1 MTGSPTDVPGVTAPE
16 TAVRLVE
23 VPPSPAPSRTTDPA
37 PGSSTGVT
45 ETAVPSPTPTTTADE
60 GVPGPVPEP
69 TPTPSLT
76 EPATSTPTAPG
87 PTSTPAPSGSPA
99 ELPVPVPTSIA
110 PVWTDQP
117 TVAASTIPTGALVT
131 AALVLVVVLAA
142 ITLAIL
148 GRRRRAGTEGALPA
162 EALPAE
168 GLPAEALP
176 AEGLPAGAVPAGAV
190 PAGSPPGHALA
201 TAVPASQPAP
211 DDAAGRAET
220 VRFLMVLGEAMIDS
234 SVPVAQVTQTLER
247 VAAVNGAPDVEI
259 VALPT
264 ALLVSVP
271 SGAHPQT
278 AASSTGVRQLR
289 LHQVQEVLEVAELAE
304 RGGLTPAEG
313 TARVRAAVDAP
324 PLYRGPVRVLG
335 YMGVSAGLAMIL
347 GGSLVDVLAAAAL
360 GTVIAGAVVAG
371 TRVAGA
377 YQALLVLG
385 CAFVVSVAVFLLSR
399 TGADVGMLAPLV
411 APLVSFLPGA
421 LLTTAAIDLATRQ
434 MVAGSARL
442 AAGGM
447 QLVLLALGITT
458 AAALVGVPASDVGSA
473 PYHPL
478 GWAGPWVGVIVYGVG
493 VVFHNCARRSTLP
506 WILLVLTVAYAGQ
519 VLGGL
524 FFGGVFSA
532 FVGALLMTL
541 VAMYA
546 STRPTGPPTLVGF
559 LPGFWLLV
567 PGALGL
573 VGVTS
578 ILGDDS
584 RALAT
589 VVTAATTMVAISLG
603 VLAGLALGTALRH
616 RGGVLARS

>member
-1 MTGSPTDVPGVTAPE
+1 MTASPTDLPGVTTVGTAAGPVEPATTPEPSTRPSTGDVTQTAEPSPEPTATPDEGATAPAPE
-16 TAVRLVE
+16 PTASASPTGPATT
-23 VPPSPAPSRTTDPA
+23 VPADP
-37 PGSSTGVT
+37 
-45 ETAVPSPTPTTTADE
+45 VPSPTPTA
-60 GVPGPVPEP
+60 
-69 TPTPSLT
+69 TPT
-76 EPATSTPTAPG
+76 EA
-87 PTSTPAPSGSPA
+87 PA
-99 ELPVPVPTSIA
+99 EAPVPVPTSIA

-117 TVAASTIPTGALVT
+117 AVAASTIPTGALVT
-131 AALVLVVVLAA
+131 AVLVLVVVLAA

-148 GRRRRAGTEGALPA
+148 GRRRRPA
-162 EALPAE
+162 VA
-168 GLPAEALP
+168 
-176 AEGLPAGAVPAGAV
+176 
-190 PAGSPPGHALA
+190 PPGDALA
-201 TAVPASQPAP
+201 AADPTPVVAPVPTHVAA
-211 DDAAGRAET
+211 DDAGRRAET

-247 VAAVNGAPDVEI
+247 VAAVNDAADVEI

-264 ALLVSVP
+264 ALLVSLP
-271 SGAHPQT
+271 GGAHPQT

-289 LHQVQEVLEVAELAE
+289 LHQVQDVLEVAELAE

-324 PLYRGPVRVLG
+324 PLYSGPLRVLG

-360 GTVIAGAVVAG
+360 GTVIAGALVAG

-447 QLVLLALGITT
+447 QLVLLALGVTT

-478 GWAGPWVGVIVYGVG
+478 GWAGPWLGVAVYGVG
-493 VVFHNCARRSTLP
+493 VVLHHSARRSALP

-519 VLGGL
+519 VVGGL
-524 FFGGVFSA
+524 VFGGVFSA

-578 ILGDDS
+578 VLGDDT
-584 RALAT
+584 RALTT

>member
-1 MTGSPTDVPGVTAPE
+1 MAASPTDLPALAAAGS
-16 TAVRLVE
+16 AVHLVD
-23 VPPSPAPSRTTDPA
+23 VS
-37 PGSSTGVT
+37 
-45 ETAVPSPTPTTTADE
+45 PSPTPTTTTAPTPDATETAEPSPEPTTTADE
-60 GVPGPVPEP
+60 SAPGPVP
-69 TPTPSLT
+69 TPTSSPSET
-76 EPATSTPTAPG
+76 PAGTPTAPG
-87 PTSTPAPSGSPA
+87 PTPTPTPTGSPTETPA
-99 ELPVPVPTSIA
+99 PVPTSIA

-117 TVAASTIPTGALVT
+117 SAAASTIPTGTLVT

-142 ITLAIL
+142 ITLAML
-148 GRRRRAGTEGALPA
+148 GRRRRAGTGEALHAEAPPAGPPAADALPADALSAGALPTSALPAGALPA
-162 EALPAE
+162 DALRAD
-168 GLPAEALP
+168 ALV
-176 AEGLPAGAVPAGAV
+176 AVPPAV
-190 PAGSPPGHALA
+190 PG
-201 TAVPASQPAP
+201 AP
-211 DDAAGRAET
+211 DDVERRAET

-234 SVPVAQVTQTLER
+234 SVPVAQVTETLER
-247 VAAVNGAPDVEI
+247 VAAVNGAPEVEI

-271 SGAHPQT
+271 GEVHPQT

-289 LHQVQEVLEVAELAE
+289 LHQVQDVLEVAELAE
-304 RGGLTPAEG
+304 RGDLTPAEG

-324 PLYRGPVRVLG
+324 PLYHGPVRVLG

-478 GWAGPWVGVIVYGVG
+478 GWAGPWIGVVVYGVG

-506 WILLVLTVAYAGQ
+506 WVLLVLTVAYAGQ

-578 ILGDDS
+578 ILGDDT

>member
-1 MTGSPTDVPGVTAPE
+1 MTGSPTELPAVTDPGTAPD
-16 TAVRLVE
+16 AVDA
-23 VPPSPAPSRTTDPA
+23 PPSPAPTTTTTPTA
-37 PGSSTGVT
+37 LPSTGPAGT
-45 ETAVPSPTPTTTADE
+45 TRPSPEPTGDE
-60 GVPGPVPEP
+60 GVPVPEP
-69 TPTPSLT
+69 SPSASASGT
-76 EPATSTPTAPG
+76 ATTAPDGPVATATPG
-87 PTSTPAPSGSPA
+87 PTPTGSPA
-99 ELPVPVPTSIA
+99 ELPAPVPTSIA
-110 PVWTDQP
+110 PVWTDRP
-117 TVAASTIPTGALVT
+117 TVAESTIPTGALVT
-131 AALVLVVVLAA
+131 AGLVLVVVLAA
-142 ITLAIL
+142 IALALL
-148 GRRRRAGTEGALPA
+148 GRRRRPGTPAGT
-162 EALPAE
+162 
-168 GLPAEALP
+168 
-176 AEGLPAGAVPAGAV
+176 
-190 PAGSPPGHALA
+190 PGEALA
-201 TAVPASQPAP
+201 TVAPAP
-211 DDAAGRAET
+211 AAADDAGRRAET

-247 VAAVNGAPDVEI
+247 VAAVNGAPDVEV

-264 ALLVSVP
+264 ALLVSLP
-271 SGAHPQT
+271 GGAHPQT

-289 LHQVQEVLEVAELAE
+289 LHQVQDVLEVAERAE
-304 RGGLTPAEG
+304 RGELTPVEG
-313 TARVRAAVDAP
+313 TARVRAAVDAA

-360 GTVIAGAVVAG
+360 GAVIAGALVAAA
-371 TRVAGA
+371 RVAGA

-478 GWAGPWVGVIVYGVG
+478 GWAGPWVGVVVYGVG
-493 VVFHNCARRSTLP
+493 VVLHNCARRSTLP
-506 WILLVLTVAYAGQ
+506 WVLLVLTVAYAGQ

-578 ILGDDS
+578 ILGDDT

>member
-1 MTGSPTDVPGVTAPE
+1 MTGSPTDLPGSTAPG
-16 TAVRLVE
+16 TVDRLVE
-23 VPPSPAPSRTTDPA
+23 VPPSPAPTTTAA
-37 PGSSTGVT
+37 PTPGTT
-45 ETAVPSPTPTTTADE
+45 ETSQPTPSPTTTADE
-60 GVPGPVPEP
+60 AVPGPVPEP
-69 TPTPSLT
+69 TATPSPT
-76 EPATSTPTAPG
+76 GTPVTTPTAPE
-87 PTSTPAPSGSPA
+87 PTPTAAPTPAGTPA
-99 ELPVPVPTSIA
+99 ELPAPVPTSIV

-117 TVAASTIPTGALVT
+117 SVAASTIPTGAVVT

-142 ITLAIL
+142 ITLALL
-148 GRRRRAGTEGALPA
+148 GRRRRAGTDGSVRADALRA
-162 EALPAE
+162 D
-168 GLPAEALP
+168 GLPADGSAADGSAADGPP
-176 AEGLPAGAVPAGAV
+176 ADAVPAGAL
-190 PAGSPPGHALA
+190 PAGTLA
-201 TAVPASQPAP
+201 TVPPAVHAVP
-211 DDAAGRAET
+211 DDAGRRAET
-220 VRFLMVLGEAMIDS
+220 VRFLMVLGEALIDS
-234 SVPVAQVTQTLER
+234 SVPVAQVTETLER

-271 SGAHPQT
+271 GEVHPQT

-289 LHQVQEVLEVAELAE
+289 LHQVQDVLEVAELAE
-304 RGGLTPAEG
+304 RGDLTPAEG

-385 CAFVVSVAVFLLSR
+385 CAFVVSVGVFLLSR

-478 GWAGPWVGVIVYGVG
+478 GWAGPWVGVVVYGVG

-506 WILLVLTVAYAGQ
+506 WVLLVLTVAYAGQ
-519 VLGGL
+519 VVGGL

-578 ILGDDS
+578 ILGDDT

-616 RGGVLARS
+616 RGGVLTRS

>member
-1 MTGSPTDVPGVTAPE
+1 MTGSPTDLPGATAPA
-16 TAVRLVE
+16 TVRLVE
-23 VPPSPAPSRTTDPA
+23 VPPSPAPTATTA
-37 PGSSTGVT
+37 PTPEPSGGAT
-45 ETAVPSPTPTTTADE
+45 ETAQPSPGPTTTPDE
-60 GVPGPVPEP
+60 GLPGPVPEP
-69 TPTPSLT
+69 TSTPSPSPT
-76 EPATSTPTAPG
+76 EAATSTPTAPA
-87 PTSTPAPSGSPA
+87 PTSEPAPSGSPA
-99 ELPVPVPTSIA
+99 ELPVPVPTTVV

-117 TVAASTIPTGALVT
+117 TAATSTIPTGALVT

-142 ITLAIL
+142 ITLALL
-148 GRRRRAGTEGALPA
+148 GRRRRAGTPTSLPEVALTADAPA
-162 EALPAE
+162 GPDLTSDV
-168 GLPAEALP
+168 
-176 AEGLPAGAVPAGAV
+176 LPAGAPTGVAVATVPPAAAAV
-190 PAGSPPGHALA
+190 PD
-201 TAVPASQPAP
+201 
-211 DDAAGRAET
+211 DDAARRAET

-234 SVPVAQVTQTLER
+234 SVPVAQVTETLER
-247 VAAVNGAPDVEI
+247 VAAVNGAPEVEV

-271 SGAHPQT
+271 GEAHPQT

-289 LHQVQEVLEVAELAE
+289 LHQVQDVLEVAEAAE

-324 PLYRGPVRVLG
+324 PLYRGPARVLG
-335 YMGVSAGLAMIL
+335 YMAVSAGLAMIL

-360 GTVIAGAVVAG
+360 GTLIAGAVVAG

-385 CAFVVSVAVFLLSR
+385 CAFVVSVGVFLLSR

-458 AAALVGVPASDVGSA
+458 AAALVGVPATEVGSA

-478 GWAGPWVGVIVYGVG
+478 GWAGPWIGVVVYGVG

-506 WILLVLTVAYAGQ
+506 WVLLVLAVAYAGQ
-519 VLGGL
+519 VVGGL
-524 FFGGVFSA
+524 LFGGVFSA

-578 ILGDDS
+578 VLGDDV
-584 RALAT
+584 RALTT

-616 RGGVLARS
+616 SGGVLTRS